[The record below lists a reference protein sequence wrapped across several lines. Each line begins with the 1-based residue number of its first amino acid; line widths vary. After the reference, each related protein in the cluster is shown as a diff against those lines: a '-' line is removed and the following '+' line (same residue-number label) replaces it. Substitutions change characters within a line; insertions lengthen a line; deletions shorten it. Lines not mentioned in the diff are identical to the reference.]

1 MCSCH
6 VGRAQ
11 TISAFLL
18 YSGVTRGFKEGSG
31 SEKGSQLCIFT
42 RQTRSDLTSFLLCVG
57 RVEFMCRLMLG
68 KWSRNLVQEKIIPI
82 ITYGIARVFKVCFL

>member
-1 MCSCH
+1 MCSFH

-18 YSGVTRGFKEGSG
+18 YSGVTRGFSKRVAGARRDHSYAF
-31 SEKGSQLCIFT
+31 SPK
-42 RQTRSDLTSFLLCVG
+42 RSDLTSFLLCVG

-82 ITYGIARVFKVCFL
+82 ITYGIARVLKVCFL